1 MATEPKQ
8 QTIQNWSVVGDNRIV
23 GSAYNRPG
31 QADGKTVLT
40 SPVLQIRLMGAGGI
54 PVAFTESGSA
64 YWLGDPSPKFGID
77 AAEAFVWRL
86 SRTGTAPEADTSAVD
101 PTMQTRIMD
110 RDQIN
115 QLTHLSLLA

>member
-8 QTIQNWSVVGDNRIV
+8 QTIQHWSVVGDNRIV

-31 QADGKTVLT
+31 QADGKTILT
-40 SPVLQIRLMGAGGI
+40 SPVLQVRMMGTPAM

-64 YWLGDPSPKFGID
+64 YWLADPSPKFGID

-86 SRTGTAPEADTSAVD
+86 SRTEAPVEAGTVD
-101 PTMQTRIMD
+101 PMMQTRIMD
-110 RDQIN
+110 RRQMEQMTN
-115 QLTHLSLLA
+115 LSLLA